1 MEKVQWKTFTFGN
14 ADAQKVYEEIGDKN
28 TSAEE
33 IVEKAKDPN
42 TELHKCFEWDD
53 SIAAHKYRLQQ
64 ARSIMCNLVFVSD
77 DKDYEPVRVFHI
89 TTEKTV
95 YKPTKLIIQKPD
107 EYQALLAR
115 AKAELQEFRK
125 RYKIIQE
132 LETLFALIDE
142 L

>member
-1 MEKVQWKTFTFGN
+1 MEKVQWKAFTFGN
-14 ADAQKVYEEIGDKN
+14 ADAQKVYEEIGDMD

-53 SIAAHKYRLQQ
+53 SVAAHKYRLQQ
-64 ARSIMCNLVFVSD
+64 ARNIMCNLVFVSD

-89 TTEKTV
+89 TTEREV
-95 YKPTKLIIQKPD
+95 YKPTKMIIQKPD
-107 EYQALLAR
+107 EYNALLSR

-132 LETLFALIDE
+132 LETLFAMIDE